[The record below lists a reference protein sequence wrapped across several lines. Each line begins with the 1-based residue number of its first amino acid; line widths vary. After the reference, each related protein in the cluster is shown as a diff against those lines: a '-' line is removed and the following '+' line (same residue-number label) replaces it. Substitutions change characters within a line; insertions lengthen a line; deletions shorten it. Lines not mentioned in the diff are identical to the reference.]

1 MTERQ
6 TRRRRRA
13 VPAASLPR
21 PVSGSADGAQAQRA
35 SSATR
40 GAATLHHREHHITKD
55 YSYVKRDLI
64 TIAVVG
70 TVVMAFMVA
79 LAFIVL

>member
-21 PVSGSADGAQAQRA
+21 PVSGSAEGAQAQRS

-40 GAATLHHREHHITKD
+40 GAVPAHHREHHITKD
-55 YSYVKRDLI
+55 YGYVKKDLL

-70 TVVMAFMVA
+70 TVVMALMVS
-79 LAFIVL
+79 LAFIVT